1 MITHKMHQM
10 LAFGSYGSS
19 KCHYQMCFALKFNL
33 SQPDV
38 LCIKFDLSQLN
49 VYVLQKKSS
58 SNSSSNGGPDV
69 PSQQD
74 VKQQAKEAQNW
85 IEAWRKKQPV
95 KTNK

>member
-1 MITHKMHQM
+1 VP
-10 LAFGSYGSS
+10 L
-19 KCHYQMCFALKFNL
+19 
-33 SQPDV
+33 PDV
-38 LCIKFDLSQLN
+38 LCTKFDLSRPDVLCAKFDLAQLN
-49 VYVLQKKSS
+49 VYALQKKGS

-95 KTNK
+95 KTNT